1 MRRSSSFPSIASS
14 HEARRRPRPRP
25 ISFFTQLRRRRR
37 QPRPAPP
44 AHDVSASRSESLGNY
59 VRDEMKTDF
68 ATELKSFHFSSSASQ
83 IVTTDGPILRPYPR
97 RNLCLQFL
105 EMRIDG
111 NCDRRAATKQEILH
125 EVRMNWDP
133 HHGTARQQAPR
144 TPRAVV
150 IEGDDIRVPRV
161 ARHSRAGR
169 GRSARDR
176 RPLEP
181 GSSLPPRR
189 VEYRPCGNRL
199 TARDMRQIDPAFTA
213 KPAIWVRDDAMVVS
227 LEGVRAIILH
237 NKLFVF
243 DADNEM
249 VPTSVR
255 FIRKRLVNNV
265 EDVFMPFEF
274 RALEGI
280 LIYICAVLEREFL
293 GIEPELRNTL
303 LTLPERINFEK
314 LEQLRE
320 LEQRLNHYYSRAR
333 KVQNALQSVLDE
345 DEDMADMYLSEKR
358 RNPGAGRN
366 PVDHDEAEMLLETYL
381 QHVDDLTSRAGL
393 LNQAIDDTENLI
405 EIHLDTTQN
414 RLLLVDLIITMMS
427 TVTSFGTMVTAMLGM
442 NFPLP
447 DAMTRLPKSQ
457 YYFYGFVGLMLT
469 AMGVTFLTMT
479 RWCKGQGLYRVRGY
493 GGSRRKRGEE
503 KNGVKRG
510 RGQGGGRAEESV
522 AGGPAR
528 RISDVFE

>member
-25 ISFFTQLRRRRR
+25 FSFLTQLRRRRN
-37 QPRPAPP
+37 PRPSPP
-44 AHDVSASRSESLGNY
+44 ANDVSTSRSESFGNY
-59 VRDEMKTDF
+59 VREEMKTEFTADID
-68 ATELKSFHFSSSASQ
+68 SFLLSSSASQ
-83 IVTTDGPILRPYPR
+83 LVTTDGPLLFPYSR
-97 RNLCLQFL
+97 RNLSLQFL
-105 EMRIDG
+105 EMRTNGD
-111 NCDRRAATKQEILH
+111 CDRRQATKQEILD
-125 EVRMNWDP
+125 EVRINWDP
-133 HHGTARQQAPR
+133 HYGTARERLPR

-150 IEGDDIRVPRV
+150 VDGDDIRVPR
-161 ARHSRAGR
+161 APRHSRAGR

-181 GSSLPPRR
+181 ASLPAPRR
-189 VEYRPCGNRL
+189 VERRTCGNRL

-213 KPAIWVRDDAMVVS
+213 KPAIWVREDAMVVS

-249 VPTSVR
+249 VHTSVR

-265 EDVFMPFEF
+265 EDLFMPFEF

-293 GIEPELRNTL
+293 GIEPELRKTL

-314 LEQLRE
+314 LEQLRQ

-381 QHVDDLTSRAGL
+381 QNVDDLTSRAGL

-414 RLLLVDLIITMMS
+414 RLLLVDLIITVMS

-447 DAMTRLPKSQ
+447 DAMTRLPNSQ
-457 YYFYGFVGLMLT
+457 YYFYAFVGLMLT
-469 AMGVTFLTMT
+469 AMGITFLTMT
-479 RWCKGQGLYRVRGY
+479 RWCKTQGIYRRRGHAA
-493 GGSRRKRGEE
+493 GRRKRSEA
-503 KNGVKRG
+503 KNAAKRQ
-510 RGQGGGRAEESV
+510 RGQARGRAEEL
-522 AGGPAR
+522 AARGPLS